1 MEENASCTDTESVI
15 GHRPLTR
22 DHRRIDRPP
31 SRHQTS
37 PVYTQSLIDDPLD
50 QSDMEVF
57 AGQFENVAKMSR
69 LALSTGSGAADHDK
83 SPPPVKVRPVYYSPS
98 HASPHD
104 SPHYRHSESDSRSD
118 ASTPRPTP
126 VRGERPASGT
136 DGRRMFYRT
145 PFTGEPGMMEDHTI
159 EDRAG
164 LEKWRN
170 KQRQREF
177 KQRLTKEEIDD
188 ERTKENRR
196 HRILT
201 RRQRDQL
208 HRRYSDDP
216 YEVYS
221 DVDARYGHRQYGSSR
236 SGYSTP
242 GGSCDERNLGRSMR
256 AAPRHVRPA
265 RGGPRSTQ
273 GTKDKDLIEML
284 NRQQHMMMQ
293 QREQRHRFLEEQKIK
308 QHAQQVVN
316 RALLHDAF
324 DERKISS
331 KDTKEMKQLLNDA
344 FPLAGSQHDLL
355 ISSNGIADGQ
365 QKVSGDVTPTNYGY
379 TTQNNDNVR
388 DDKSGSNTP
397 TSVIEQVLVEGRV
410 SHQSSR
416 KNSSQE
422 DLGDFFDTQR
432 NEIVEDKKDD
442 DAEKSQSNDETIR
455 PDGDGK
461 YMQAIRDELQ
471 RLNTS

>member
-1 MEENASCTDTESVI
+1 
-15 GHRPLTR
+15 
-22 DHRRIDRPP
+22 
-31 SRHQTS
+31 
-37 PVYTQSLIDDPLD
+37 
-50 QSDMEVF
+50 
-57 AGQFENVAKMSR
+57 
-69 LALSTGSGAADHDK
+69 
-83 SPPPVKVRPVYYSPS
+83 
-98 HASPHD
+98 
-104 SPHYRHSESDSRSD
+104 
-118 ASTPRPTP
+118 
-126 VRGERPASGT
+126 
-136 DGRRMFYRT
+136 
-145 PFTGEPGMMEDHTI
+145 
-159 EDRAG
+159 
-164 LEKWRN
+164 
-170 KQRQREF
+170 
-177 KQRLTKEEIDD
+177 
-188 ERTKENRR
+188 
-196 HRILT
+196 
-201 RRQRDQL
+201 
-208 HRRYSDDP
+208 
-216 YEVYS
+216 
-221 DVDARYGHRQYGSSR
+221 
-236 SGYSTP
+236 
-242 GGSCDERNLGRSMR
+242 
-256 AAPRHVRPA
+256 
-265 RGGPRSTQ
+265 
-273 GTKDKDLIEML
+273 
-284 NRQQHMMMQ
+284 MMMQ

-344 FPLAGSQHDLL
+344 FPLAGSQHDHL